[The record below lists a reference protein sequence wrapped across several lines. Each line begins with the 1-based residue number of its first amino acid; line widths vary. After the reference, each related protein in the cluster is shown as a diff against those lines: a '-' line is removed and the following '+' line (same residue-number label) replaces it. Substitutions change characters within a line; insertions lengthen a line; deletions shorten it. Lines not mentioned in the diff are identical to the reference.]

1 MPFEILRGNI
11 TKVEADAIVNAAN
24 SRLQAGGGVCGSI
37 FKAANP
43 AKLSAECA
51 KIGHCAT
58 GQAVITS
65 GCDLPHAKY
74 VIHAV
79 GPVWQGGGHQEALL
93 LQSCYAGA
101 LKLALEHGCHSVAF
115 PLISSGIYGYPKEG
129 ALQIALAAI
138 GEFLLHHDMLVYLV
152 IYDRKSFAI
161 SKKLFASIQNYL
173 DENCVIEE
181 DLKARK
187 AQCADEFE
195 FASFRAE
202 NRHPSVAAAEKEA
215 GELFC
220 AKKSSSFIKTP
231 QSPPLPL
238 PRKRSVTGA
247 SYPMPRSSSAA
258 DQPSTLEEALQ
269 QVSETFQQTLLRLIG
284 ESGLSDV
291 EVYKRA
297 NVDRK
302 LFSKIRS
309 HGDYKPSKQ
318 TAIAFAIALELDEE
332 KTAYLLER
340 AGYVLSC
347 SSKFD
352 VIIHYFIRHKNY
364 DIMVINE
371 ALFAFE
377 QELLRA

>member
-1 MPFEILRGNI
+1 
-11 TKVEADAIVNAAN
+11 
-24 SRLQAGGGVCGSI
+24 
-37 FKAANP
+37 
-43 AKLSAECA
+43 
-51 KIGHCAT
+51 
-58 GQAVITS
+58 
-65 GCDLPHAKY
+65 
-74 VIHAV
+74 
-79 GPVWQGGGHQEALL
+79 
-93 LQSCYAGA
+93 
-101 LKLALEHGCHSVAF
+101 
-115 PLISSGIYGYPKEG
+115 
-129 ALQIALAAI
+129 
-138 GEFLLHHDMLVYLV
+138 
-152 IYDRKSFAI
+152 
-161 SKKLFASIQNYL
+161 
-173 DENCVIEE
+173 
-181 DLKARK
+181 
-187 AQCADEFE
+187 
-195 FASFRAE
+195 
-202 NRHPSVAAAEKEA
+202 
-215 GELFC
+215 
-220 AKKSSSFIKTP
+220 
-231 QSPPLPL
+231 
-238 PRKRSVTGA
+238 
-247 SYPMPRSSSAA
+247 MPRSSSAA